1 MTPLRPLRDVRTRLL
16 AIVLCAIAVGLGAA
30 TLGFNVLFENASSS
44 GADTLLRSRADS
56 ERDIVKAKAGHLS
69 VSEPTGNAL
78 DDSNVWVFDGS
89 RAVEAP
95 RARPEVNAAARA
107 LAGGPAR
114 FVNVHGTDIR
124 LYASPVVA
132 DGRRL
137 GTIVTGLSLA
147 PYDQTE
153 RTALAGSLA
162 LALLVLV
169 LIGVAVYL
177 LLRSALRPVARMT
190 EQAAAWSE
198 ADLDRR
204 FELGPPHDE
213 LTRLAAT
220 LDGLLDRIA
229 ASLRHERRFS
239 AELSH
244 ELRTPLAKLITE
256 AELTLRRDRDPDEYR
271 QALERILRSGQQL
284 ARTVDTLFAAAQQE
298 GGPHGTADCYTAA
311 LEIVDACGRAAKE
324 RGVEL
329 RLERPEPAIRVGVDE
344 DVVERIL
351 QPVVENACKYGS
363 TRVRISVDRRG
374 TAVAFVVEDDGP
386 GVAAGEEDAIFEP
399 GTRGA
404 ASYDNGDGAGLGLAL
419 ARRLAR
425 AATGDVHAEHATGGR
440 FVVTLP
446 RA

>member
-1 MTPLRPLRDVRTRLL
+1 MTRLRPLRDVRTRLL

-30 TLGFNVLFENASSS
+30 TFAFNVLFEHAGSRD
-44 GADTLLRSRADS
+44 ADTLLRTRADS
-56 ERDIVKAKAGHLS
+56 ERDIVRVEAGRLAI
-69 VSEPTGNAL
+69 SERSGSAP
-78 DDSNVWVFDGS
+78 DDGNVWIFEGS

-95 RARPEVNAAARA
+95 RARPEVHAAARA

-114 FVNVHGTDIR
+114 FVTVHGTDIR

-132 DGRRL
+132 DGRRV

-169 LIGVAVYL
+169 LVGVAVYL

-256 AELTLRRDRDPDEYR
+256 AEVALRRDREPAEYR
-271 QALERILRSGQQL
+271 EALERVLRSGRQL
-284 ARTVDTLFAAAQQE
+284 GRTVDTLLAAAQQE
-298 GGPHGTADCYTAA
+298 HGPGGTADCYAAA
-311 LEIVDACGRAAKE
+311 LEIVDACAPAASQN
-324 RGVEL
+324 GIEL
-329 RLERPEPAIRVGVDE
+329 SLARPREPVRVGVDE
-344 DVVERIL
+344 EVVERIL
-351 QPVVENACKYGS
+351 QPVVENACKYGAS
-363 TRVRISVDRRG
+363 RVRISVDRHG
-374 TAVAFVVEDDGP
+374 GAVAFVVEDDGP
-386 GVAAGEEDAIFEP
+386 GIAAGEEETIFEP
-399 GTRGA
+399 GTRGS
-404 ASYDNGDGAGLGLAL
+404 ASDGNGDGAGLGLAL

-425 AATGDVHAEHATGGR
+425 AAAGDVRAERATGGR